1 MKYRALSSIFYS
13 DNSKYLKIYEN
24 RYNSESTYRFNIKIN
39 GYNAFLVINHDILQR
54 IETIMELDCNLLKRM
69 NSLPKLAL
77 NQYTKK
83 CLIDEIKM
91 TNEIEGVIS
100 TRKEINEILNDK
112 TNENKKRRLYGL
124 VKKYE
129 LLMEEDI

>member
-39 GYNAFLVINHDILQR
+39 GYNAFLVINHDILQC

-69 NSLPKLAL
+69 NSLPKIAL
-77 NQYTKK
+77 KQ
-83 CLIDEIKM
+83 
-91 TNEIEGVIS
+91 
-100 TRKEINEILNDK
+100 
-112 TNENKKRRLYGL
+112 
-124 VKKYE
+124 
-129 LLMEEDI
+129 